1 MTLLWVSVAISDA
14 GTGAVPASPLAPTR
28 DASVGTSDTVRA
40 AEARL
45 RMPDARCPTCGEWS
59 PRQDW
64 TDAPGQ
70 AFPFVV
76 VCPRCDRGSDVAE
89 IAYRLNATPA
99 GHAPSVSAGAAPQA
113 SALAAL
119 GHEH

>member
-1 MTLLWVSVAISDA
+1 
-14 GTGAVPASPLAPTR
+14 
-28 DASVGTSDTVRA
+28 
-40 AEARL
+40 
-45 RMPDARCPTCGEWS
+45 MPDARCSSPTCGEWS

-89 IAYRLNATPA
+89 IASRLHATPA
-99 GHAPSVSAGAAPQA
+99 AARTPSVTPSACAPALVQAGAQSPKGG
-113 SALAAL
+113 ST
-119 GHEH
+119 